1 MDEETDKVEGDALQI
16 LKVGDSLCKSGSAA
30 DQQLVEVFY

>member
-1 MDEETDKVEGDALQI
+1 MDEETDKVERDALQI
-16 LKVGDSLCKSGSAA
+16 LKVFCKSGSAA